1 MAHPYPTKLDPEAL
15 TSLPRDFVGYGQHT
29 PDPKW
34 PNDIKVAINLVVN
47 YEEGAEYSLLDGD
60 DSNDAWGEYTYEI
73 APTVR
78 DLSTETHME
87 FGSRVGIWRLARL
100 LDEYKVDATFDACAL
115 ALERNPEFS
124 SWIRERSHDVIGHGW
139 RWTED
144 SRLTRDEEQR
154 LMRRAITSIEETTGQ
169 RIRGWVVR
177 SFPSVNTR
185 SLLVEDGGF
194 LYDSD
199 ASNDELPYFVEQGGK
214 PFLVVPYS
222 KVYNDVKY
230 FVAPILATPNDFFTT
245 LKLAVDY
252 LVDEAE
258 RGYGGRMMTVGL
270 HARWSGQAARA
281 SAVRSFIEY
290 VLAKDGAGFMR
301 RLDIAEHWMKTFP
314 PSTRRAQPHTQQR

>member
-1 MAHPYPTKLDPEAL
+1 MPHGYPHSLDPAAL
-15 TSLPRDFVGYGQHT
+15 TALPRDFVGYGRHA
-29 PDPKW
+29 PDPEW
-34 PNDIKVAINLVVN
+34 PNGTKVAINLVVN

-60 DSNDAWGEYTYEI
+60 ACNDAWGEYSYEI

-87 FGSRVGIWRLARL
+87 FGSRVGAWRLARL
-100 LDEYKVDATFDACAL
+100 FDEYKIKATISACGQ
-115 ALERNPEFS
+115 ALECNREYAG
-124 SWIRERSHDVIGHGW
+124 WIHEGGHDVLGHGW

-144 SRLTRDEEQR
+144 SRLSRAEEQR
-154 LMRRAITSIEETTGQ
+154 LLRRAIASIEETTGQ
-169 RIRGWVVR
+169 RIKGWMVR

-185 SLLVEDGGF
+185 SLLVEEGGF

-199 ASNDELPYFVEQGGK
+199 ASNDELPYFVQQSGQ

-230 FVAPILATPNDFFTT
+230 FVAPTFATPHDFFTT

-258 RGYGGRMMTVGL
+258 RGHGGRMMTVGL

-281 SAVRSFIEY
+281 SAVRDFIEY
-290 VLAKDGAGFMR
+290 VLAKDGADFMR
-301 RLDIAEHWMKTFP
+301 RLDIAEHWIKRFP
-314 PSTRRAQPHTQQR
+314 PSLKHARHL

>member
-1 MAHPYPTKLDPEAL
+1 MAHPYPDKLDPMAF
-15 TSLPRDFVGYGQHT
+15 TALPRDFVGYGRHT

-34 PNDIKVAINLVVN
+34 PTGNPIVINLVVN

-60 DSNDAWGEYTYEI
+60 STNDAYGEDSYEVG
-73 APTVR
+73 PTVR

-87 FGSRVGIWRLARL
+87 FGSRVGGWRLARL
-100 LDEYKVDATFDACAL
+100 LDDYGIPATIDVCAH
-115 ALERNPEFS
+115 ALERNPEYAA
-124 SWIRERSHDVIGHGW
+124 WIRERNYDVMGHGW

-144 SRLTRDEEQR
+144 SRLSRDEEQK
-154 LMRRAITSIEETTGQ
+154 LMRRGIASIEKMTGE
-169 RIRGWVVR
+169 RIKGWIVR

-185 SLLVEDGGF
+185 SLLVEEGGF

-199 ASNDELPYFVEQGGK
+199 ASHDELPYFVAQSGE
-214 PFLVVPYS
+214 PFLVIPYS

-230 FVAPILATPNDFFTT
+230 LIAPTFATPNDFFTT

-258 RGYGGRMMTVGL
+258 RGHGGRMMTVGL

-281 SAVRSFIEY
+281 SAVRDFIEY
-290 VLAKDGAGFMR
+290 VLAKDGADFMR
-301 RLDIAEHWMKTFP
+301 RVDIAEHWIKNFH
-314 PSTRRAQPHTQQR
+314 PSNK